1 MSENSK
7 RINNVFK
14 AMKKYSQYKDK
25 LQKALSKY
33 EWPMGLFFMSLTNEI
48 ILELEKINTDNQ
60 TIQTIQTSKT
70 HKRMSSNISNND
82 IYLETTSKLFLY
94 EMISVFDEI
103 KDYKNELPIDII
115 NYIITPDN
123 LNKILHILMATN
135 RITTTNPEILQ
146 ELNEFNSYI
155 MNLLHQMKIV

>member
-7 RINNVFK
+7 RITNVFK

-25 LQKALSKY
+25 LQKALLKY
-33 EWPMGLFFMSLTNEI
+33 EWPMELFFMSLTNEI

-135 RITTTNPEILQ
+135 RITTKLDIFFL
-146 ELNEFNSYI
+146 FAI
-155 MNLLHQMKIV
+155 